1 MKENNGKSIMK
12 KKTLIINF
20 FAGPG
25 AGKSTMAAGV
35 FYKLKMK
42 GVNCELITEHAKDL
56 TWEKNWTALG
66 NQLLTSATQI
76 YKQER
81 VENQVDIIVTDSPML
96 LGMFYWSDKNKK
108 KKKYFKN
115 LLYEI
120 FGEKNNLNVYIKRKK
135 KYNPIGR
142 NQTEKEAQEIDKKTI
157 IFLKENNLKFIKVD
171 GTVEGTDKLV
181 EKILKRIKYEI

>member
-1 MKENNGKSIMK
+1 MN

-96 LGMFYWSDKNKK
+96 LGMFYWNDKNKK
-108 KKKYFKN
+108 KKNHFKK

-120 FGEKNNLNVYIKRKK
+120 FGEKNNLNVFIKRKK

-142 NQTEKEAQEIDKKTI
+142 NQTEKEAQEIDKQTI
-157 IFLKENNLKFIKVD
+157 SFLKENNLKFIKVD

-181 EKILKRIKYEI
+181 ETILKRIKYEI